1 MFFEIYMCN
10 FKFFFTKKLH
20 LSIAK
25 ILRYYNEWE
34 CIKTIENLVFGA
46 SNCLEKKSN
55 YTFKKNI
62 NIYMAAN

>member
-1 MFFEIYMCN
+1 MFFKITCAISN
-10 FKFFFTKKLH
+10 FFTKKLH

-34 CIKTIENLVFGA
+34 CIKTIANLVFGA
-46 SNCLEKKSN
+46 SNSLEKKSN

-62 NIYMAAN
+62 NISMAAN